1 MDVERIRALYEF
13 NRWANAE
20 VLDAVSALR
29 PEQWT
34 RDLKNSFPSVRNT
47 LVHILW
53 AEWIWLRRWK
63 GVSPKSVFDPT
74 EFATVDLL
82 RTKWLEVE
90 REQADFVTGLN
101 EESLRAVIDYVNTRG
116 ESFAYPLWQ
125 ILQHVVNHSTYQSRS
140 DNDDAAPAWR
150 HARGYGFAS
159 LLRCHVPPRNAL
171 IFLERPE
178 AIDFSAQYIY

>member
-125 ILQHVVNHSTYQSRS
+125 MLQHVVNHSTYHRGQITMMLRQLGATPVATDFLVFYDLMSRR
-140 DNDDAAPAWR
+140 ATP
-150 HARGYGFAS
+150 
-159 LLRCHVPPRNAL
+159 
-171 IFLERPE
+171 
-178 AIDFSAQYIY
+178 

>member
-116 ESFAYPLWQ
+116 ESFAYTLWQ
-125 ILQHVVNHSTYQSRS
+125 MLQHVVNHSTYHRGQITMMLRQLGATPVATDLLVFYDVMSRR
-140 DNDDAAPAWR
+140 ATP
-150 HARGYGFAS
+150 
-159 LLRCHVPPRNAL
+159 
-171 IFLERPE
+171 
-178 AIDFSAQYIY
+178 

>member
-13 NRWANAE
+13 NRWANAA

-29 PEQWT
+29 PEDWT
-34 RDLKNSFPSVRNT
+34 RDLKNSFPSVRDT

-82 RTKWLEVE
+82 RTRWIEVE
-90 REQADFVTGLN
+90 HEQADFVTGLN
-101 EESLRAVIDYVNTRG
+101 EESLSTVIEYVNTRG

-125 ILQHVVNHSTYQSRS
+125 MLQHVVNHSTYHRGQITMMLRQLGATPVATDFLVFYDLMSRR
-140 DNDDAAPAWR
+140 ATP
-150 HARGYGFAS
+150 
-159 LLRCHVPPRNAL
+159 
-171 IFLERPE
+171 
-178 AIDFSAQYIY
+178 

>member
-90 REQADFVTGLN
+90 REQADFVTGLS

-125 ILQHVVNHSTYQSRS
+125 MLQHVVNHSTYHRGQITMMLRQLGATPVATDLLVFYDVMSRR
-140 DNDDAAPAWR
+140 ATP
-150 HARGYGFAS
+150 
-159 LLRCHVPPRNAL
+159 
-171 IFLERPE
+171 
-178 AIDFSAQYIY
+178 

>member
-20 VLDAVSALR
+20 LLDAVSALR

-82 RTKWLEVE
+82 RTRCLEVE

-101 EESLRAVIDYVNTRG
+101 EESLKAVIDYVNARG

-125 ILQHVVNHSTYQSRS
+125 MLQHVVNHSTYHRGQITMMLRQLGATPVATDLLVFYDVMSRR
-140 DNDDAAPAWR
+140 ATP
-150 HARGYGFAS
+150 
-159 LLRCHVPPRNAL
+159 
-171 IFLERPE
+171 
-178 AIDFSAQYIY
+178 

>member
-63 GVSPKSVFDPT
+63 GASPKSVFDPT

-82 RTKWLEVE
+82 RTRWLEVE
-90 REQADFVTGLN
+90 HEQAEFVAGLGGGGVEN
-101 EESLRAVIDYVNTRG
+101 SG
-116 ESFAYPLWQ
+116 E
-125 ILQHVVNHSTYQSRS
+125 
-140 DNDDAAPAWR
+140 
-150 HARGYGFAS
+150 
-159 LLRCHVPPRNAL
+159 
-171 IFLERPE
+171 
-178 AIDFSAQYIY
+178 

>member
-125 ILQHVVNHSTYQSRS
+125 ILQHVVNHSTYHRGQITMMLRQLGATPVATDLLVFYDVMSRR
-140 DNDDAAPAWR
+140 ATP
-150 HARGYGFAS
+150 
-159 LLRCHVPPRNAL
+159 
-171 IFLERPE
+171 
-178 AIDFSAQYIY
+178 

>member
-13 NRWANAE
+13 NRWASVA
-20 VLDAVSALR
+20 VLDAVSALP
-29 PEQWT
+29 PEEWT
-34 RDLKNSFPSVRNT
+34 RDLKNSFPSVRDT

-90 REQADFVTGLN
+90 HEQASFVTGLN
-101 EESLRAVIDYVNTRG
+101 EESLKTVIEYVNTRG
-116 ESFAYPLWQ
+116 ESYAYPLWQ
-125 ILQHVVNHSTYQSRS
+125 MLQHVVNHSTY
-140 DNDDAAPAWR
+140 
-150 HARGYGFAS
+150 HRGQITMMLRQLGGTPVATDFLVFYD
-159 LLRCHVPPRNAL
+159 LLSHRATP
-171 IFLERPE
+171 
-178 AIDFSAQYIY
+178 